1 MDGGVVRAGYL
12 VDASGRRRV
21 LGGGRATTG
30 PRTLEL
36 HAGATTGPRTLALH
50 AGATTGPRTLALH
63 ATWRGGPVHDG
74 TQTRIEA
81 IAEGWL
87 WGAWPP
93 GGAFRA
99 MAFVDPP
106 TLLGEGRD
114 KASLYHRLLASSEL
128 FAELVSGAAQAG
140 PVHACDATTYAVAN
154 AIDETSLRAG
164 EAAFAIDPL
173 SSSGVQTAIQ
183 TGLAAAA
190 AAHTILAAGGDP
202 SAATEYYAGM
212 VRHAAARHAAT
223 AASLYA
229 EHRLHANAPF
239 WQRRSAGAALPRQT
253 APAPTTVAD
262 LLALPARLPDDAA
275 LRPTPVLVG
284 DRVEWRRALDHPAL
298 DRPVAFLGGDEIAPL
313 IDVLHRSPTLAEAIR
328 RWDELLPGD
337 RATAIA
343 GWLHARGLLVADR
356 VAAPA

>member
-1 MDGGVVRAGYL
+1 MRARYL

-30 PRTLEL
+30 PRTL
-36 HAGATTGPRTLALH
+36 
-50 AGATTGPRTLALH
+50 ALH
-63 ATWRGGPVHDG
+63 ATWHGGPAHDG
-74 TQTRIEA
+74 AQTRIEA

-87 WGAWPP
+87 WGAWLP

-106 TLLGEGRD
+106 TLLAEGRD
-114 KASLYHRLLASSEL
+114 KARVYHRLLASSEL
-128 FAELVSGAAQAG
+128 FAELVAGDAQAAG
-140 PVHACDATTYAVAN
+140 PVHACDATTYAVSD

-190 AAHTILAAGGDP
+190 AAHTILAPGGDP
-202 SAATEYYAGM
+202 SAATEYYAAM

-229 EHRLHANAPF
+229 EHRLHAQAPF
-239 WQRRSAGAALPRQT
+239 WARRSAGVAPPQPAPRRAGDALPQPALPEPRDAGATPRRQAA
-253 APAPTTVAD
+253 APATGLAD
-262 LLALPARLPDDAA
+262 LLALPARLPDDAT
-275 LRPTPVLVG
+275 LRLTPVLVG
-284 DRVEWRRALDHPAL
+284 DRVQWRRALDHPAL

-313 IDVLHRSPTLAEAIR
+313 VDLLHRSPTLAEAIR
-328 RWDELLPGD
+328 RWDEILPRD